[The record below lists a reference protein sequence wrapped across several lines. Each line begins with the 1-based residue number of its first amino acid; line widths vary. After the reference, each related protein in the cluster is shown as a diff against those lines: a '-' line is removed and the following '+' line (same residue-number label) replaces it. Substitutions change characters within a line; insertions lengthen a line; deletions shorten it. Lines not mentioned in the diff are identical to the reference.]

1 MRTRNQW
8 SRACHPIFQQDTR
21 ETQAQPGSLEW
32 DCQLA
37 GPEKHIRQLTKWSGE
52 HQQQQQQQDRRLVVD
67 MYILKRLSPA
77 KIQIQICLKLQSSK
91 AAESS
96 EQHRKLAIDL
106 GANLVLN
113 CDRCHDAGVYHAKP
127 RRQPVPIGPG
137 AGHRLDTH
145 THTKTEGQTDRQSVG
160 RFGWRA
166 IAVWP
171 SLTNQFRVAPAPGQL
186 PNLRLSSETLET
198 GAPAQP
204 AACRTVPAQCLPCPA
219 LCRSLLAPNFIVS
232 KACYML

>member
-1 MRTRNQW
+1 MCAHVTNGVEHVILYFSKTPERRRR
-8 SRACHPIFQQDTR
+8 SRAASNGTV
-21 ETQAQPGSLEW
+21 T
-32 DCQLA
+32 
-37 GPEKHIRQLTKWSGE
+37 GPEKHIRQLTKWSSE
-52 HQQQQQQQDRRLVVD
+52 QQQHLQQQQQQQDGRLVVD

-127 RRQPVPIGPG
+127 RSLPVPIGPG

-145 THTKTEGQTDRQSVG
+145 THTPRQSDRQSVG

-198 GAPAQP
+198 GAAAQP
-204 AACRTVPAQCLPCPA
+204 AACRTVPAQCLSCLALPCVDR
-219 LCRSLLAPNFIVS
+219 CLLPI
-232 KACYML
+232 L

>member
-1 MRTRNQW
+1 
-8 SRACHPIFQQDTR
+8 
-21 ETQAQPGSLEW
+21 
-32 DCQLA
+32 
-37 GPEKHIRQLTKWSGE
+37 
-52 HQQQQQQQDRRLVVD
+52 

-127 RRQPVPIGPG
+127 RSLPVPIGPG

-145 THTKTEGQTDRQSVG
+145 THTPRQRDRQSVG
-160 RFGWRA
+160 RSVRLAGDRRLAIADQPVSCGTRTWPTAQLTTLQRDSRDRGPGPASCLSHSPCSVPALLALPCVDRCLLPILQSAKRA
-166 IAVWP
+166 ICFNLWVEHLEVE
-171 SLTNQFRVAPAPGQL
+171 LTFLATLPYQL
-186 PNLRLSSETLET
+186 NMVYNTFICS
-198 GAPAQP
+198 
-204 AACRTVPAQCLPCPA
+204 
-219 LCRSLLAPNFIVS
+219 SLLNCKIE
-232 KACYML
+232 L